1 MIKEKKEIFNSN
13 EQKRLL
19 AEQRRSKMLEEKKK
33 IAHCNRDIVIQRK
46 HFLDDRISDIMS
58 FVSNSENI
66 WELLGN
72 ESDWQE
78 LGLQENDEIFLLDL
92 ISRDQFELE
101 KLKLKRDAEL
111 LNQIIMTNYDGSLFV
126 RKDLLPLLQKKN
138 NQ

>member
-1 MIKEKKEIFNSN
+1 
-13 EQKRLL
+13 
-19 AEQRRSKMLEEKKK
+19 MLEEKKK